1 MDMKIEKTERV
12 KLDNQISTAFLNI
25 QKLKKV

>member
-1 MDMKIEKTERV
+1 MDMKIEKAKHV
-12 KLDNQISTAFLNI
+12 KLDNKISTALLNI

>member
-1 MDMKIEKTERV
+1 MDMKIEKTKRV
-12 KLDNQISTAFLNI
+12 KLDNQISTDFLNI

>member
-1 MDMKIEKTERV
+1 MDMKIEKAKRV
-12 KLDNQISTAFLNI
+12 KLDNKISTAFLNI

>member
-1 MDMKIEKTERV
+1 MDMKIEKTKRV